1 MCIRWVCIRRLGVGL
16 AHRSQPIINQR
27 TGASVGPMR
36 VWLQA
41 LDVPGLM
48 VTRSLG
54 DGLARQVRDA
64 PTAL

>member
-1 MCIRWVCIRRLGVGL
+1 L

-27 TGASVGPMR
+27 TGAAVGPMR

-54 DGLARQVRDA
+54 DGLARQVRDT